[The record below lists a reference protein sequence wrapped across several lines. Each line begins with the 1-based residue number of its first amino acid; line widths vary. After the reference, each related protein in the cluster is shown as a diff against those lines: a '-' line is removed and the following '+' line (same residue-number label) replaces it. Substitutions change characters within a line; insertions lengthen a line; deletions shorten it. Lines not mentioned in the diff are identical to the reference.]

1 MSTLNNEINAVV
13 SMNRIDKKFYELKQK
28 GLKAMIPFI
37 TAGDPSLD
45 VTVELVFKM
54 EEGGADII
62 EIGIPYSDPLADGP
76 IIQASST
83 RALKNGTKIDNIMD
97 TVKKIRQ
104 KSEIPLVYLVY
115 YNSIFKYGI
124 ERFVN
129 EAKESGIDGLII
141 PDLPL
146 EERKDIKEISEKYG
160 IYLIPLVAPTSK
172 ERIKS
177 ICESGKGFVY
187 CVSTKGVTGIRN
199 SIETDIKEYMRTV
212 SEYTNMPKAI
222 GFGISGPDM
231 AKRFAPYCDGIIV
244 GSAIVKMI
252 NDSRSK
258 EDIYDNVKK
267 FIFSIKEAI

>member
-1 MSTLNNEINAVV
+1 
-13 SMNRIDKKFYELKQK
+13 
-28 GLKAMIPFI
+28 
-37 TAGDPSLD
+37 
-45 VTVELVFKM
+45 
-54 EEGGADII
+54 
-62 EIGIPYSDPLADGP
+62 
-76 IIQASST
+76 
-83 RALKNGTKIDNIMD
+83 
-97 TVKKIRQ
+97 
-104 KSEIPLVYLVY
+104 
-115 YNSIFKYGI
+115 
-124 ERFVN
+124 
-129 EAKESGIDGLII
+129 
-141 PDLPL
+141 
-146 EERKDIKEISEKYG
+146 IKEISEKYG

-199 SIETDIKEYMRTV
+199 SIETDIKEYMRIV

-258 EDIYDNVKK
+258 EEIYDNVKK
-267 FIFSIKEAI
+267 FIYSIKEAI

>member
-1 MSTLNNEINAVV
+1 MSALNNEMNTVA

-97 TVKKIRQ
+97 AVKKIRQ

-258 EDIYDNVKK
+258 EEIYDNVKK
-267 FIFSIKEAI
+267 FVFSIKEAI

>member
-1 MSTLNNEINAVV
+1 MSALNNEMNTVA

-62 EIGIPYSDPLADGP
+62 EIGIPYSDPLADGS

-83 RALKNGTKIDNIMD
+83 RALKNGTKINNIMNA
-97 TVKKIRQ
+97 VKKIRQ

-258 EDIYDNVKK
+258 EEIYDNVKK
-267 FIFSIKEAI
+267 FVFSIKEAI